1 MKQKV
6 TISMDSDI
14 LSAARRDARSKG
26 VSLSALIERSLKDV
40 VETEEPPFT
49 SRWRGQFRPSER
61 NDPRYDA
68 LSKKY
73 LQ

>member
-1 MKQKV
+1 MKQRV
-6 TISMDSDI
+6 TISMDAEV

-26 VSLSALIERSLKDV
+26 VSLSTFIERSLKDV
-40 VETEEPPFT
+40 VETESPTFA
-49 SRWRGQFRPSER
+49 SRWRGQFRPAER
-61 NDPRYDA
+61 DEPRYDA